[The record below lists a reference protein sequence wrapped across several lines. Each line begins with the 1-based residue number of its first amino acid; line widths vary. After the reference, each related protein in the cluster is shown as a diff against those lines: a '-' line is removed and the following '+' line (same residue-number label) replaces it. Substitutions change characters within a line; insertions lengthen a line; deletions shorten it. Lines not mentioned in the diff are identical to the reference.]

1 MEANLRRDSYQNPKI
16 PSLFV
21 QISHPNQTPYGLEH
35 GLHGA
40 DPPASLGPL
49 GLGALVPRREVSDQ
63 GESRRSSESGVG
75 APGPVFRF
83 GSDPN
88 RPQPEAR
95 GEPCGL
101 RFVLRSNR
109 WRFQ

>member
-1 MEANLRRDSYQNPKI
+1 MEPKFETLRLRLRVASESSDSPSVEAKQRTDSYQNPKI

-63 GESRRSSESGVG
+63 GESR
-75 APGPVFRF
+75 
-83 GSDPN
+83 
-88 RPQPEAR
+88 
-95 GEPCGL
+95 
-101 RFVLRSNR
+101 
-109 WRFQ
+109 